1 MMRTGLA
8 WLIGL
13 LSAAN
18 GVFMMLA
25 PALWYGVIPGVPQ
38 TGAFNPHFVRD
49 IGAAYIVSG
58 AALVWFARDSR
69 ARPAALAAAAF
80 FALHALVHAHDFIMA
95 SETVRYAALDVP
107 SIYLP
112 AALAFWIA
120 WPPPGRAKGEISDDQ
135 MADSTASR
143 RVRARV

>member
-1 MMRTGLA
+1 MRTRLA
-8 WLIGL
+8 WLLGL

-25 PALWYGVIPGVPQ
+25 PAVWYGIIPGVPE

-58 AALVWFARDSR
+58 AALVWFANNPR
-69 ARPAALAAAAF
+69 ARPAALIAAAF

-95 SETVRYAALDVP
+95 SETVRYAALDLP

-112 AALAFWIA
+112 AVLVFWIA
-120 WPPPGRAKGEISDDQ
+120 WPQPDRAKGELSDDQ
-135 MADSTASR
+135 MADSTAAR
-143 RVRARV
+143 RVRAPV